1 MTFKVLFYKVEK
13 IEIFPFDIIEIDKG
27 VGNGQTPEIIVTD
40 FGILSDEEEKEILNY
55 LEKKPIYIHIGE
67 PEKKPFYSNFCFNLK
82 WERDSIE
89 WFGLK
94 VLNDLLMTK
103 AKELEN
109 FNEFINTIR
118 ANSSGFFCIKSALKR
133 ISFILKEKSLI
144 FLNHSENDLFLA
156 NLVLNS
162 NLGIKF
168 NIDEI
173 IFEQYEKGKFLGEIL
188 IEKNI
193 IDEKILNELLT
204 SQMEKVATNIAQ
216 AKNQEYFFAPL
227 SEEIAFS
234 PKTYLNFS
242 QFLMVY
248 LKHLNSMPANKPIFL
263 LKDTVLKS
271 ESFEEKKE
279 ISISPTQFYIL
290 NECKNPIEVKKLFYI
305 IPGDE
310 KEKEK
315 DITYLYAFSLL
326 SVVKEGQRLNP
337 FEEVLKLLQE
347 KDKLNL
353 YEILDVK
360 EDAPLED
367 IRNAYFKAAKKY
379 HPDKFSSYPEFF
391 KIRLKLEDF
400 FATINQAYQILSNK
414 EERKKYDLELKGEVK
429 KEIRPEEKAKELF
442 FEAKK
447 AISAKQNQL
456 ALQKLSEIVYL
467 KQADWRVYQLL
478 GKLYMEE
485 NKLKEAEQALK
496 NSLNLEEKQ
505 YETHTLLGHLYLKV
519 GLKQRAIKSFQ
530 RAIELNPAN
539 FEAKEKLNELL

>member
-1 MTFKVLFYKVEK
+1 MTFKVLFYKVKK
-13 IEIFPFDIIEIDKG
+13 IEIFPFDTIEIDKG
-27 VGNGQTPEIIVTD
+27 TGNEQTPEIIVTN
-40 FGILSDEEEKEILNY
+40 FGILSNEEEKEILNY
-55 LEKKPIYIHIGE
+55 LEEKPIYIHIGE
-67 PEKKPFYSNFCFNLK
+67 PEKKPFYSNFSFNLK
-82 WERDSIE
+82 WERNSIE

-94 VLNDLLMTK
+94 ILNDLLLTK
-103 AKELEN
+103 AKELEG
-109 FNEFINTIR
+109 FEEFINTIR
-118 ANSSGFFCIKSALKR
+118 ENSSGFFCIKSGSKR
-133 ISFILKEKSLI
+133 VSFILKEKRLI
-144 FLNHSENDLFLA
+144 FLNHSENDFLFA
-156 NLVLNS
+156 NFLLNS

-168 NIDEI
+168 NIDELI
-173 IFEQYEKGKFLGEIL
+173 SEQYEKGKFLGEIL
-188 IEKNI
+188 VEKKI

-204 SQMEKVATNIAQ
+204 SQMEKLASNIAKE
-216 AKNQEYFFAPL
+216 KNQEYFYSPL
-227 SEEIAFS
+227 PKEITFN
-234 PKTYLNFS
+234 PNTYLNFS
-242 QFLMVY
+242 NFLMVY
-248 LKHLNSMPANKPIFL
+248 LKFLNSMPANKPIFL

-271 ESFEEKKE
+271 ENFEENKE

-290 NECKNPIEVKKLFYI
+290 NECKNPIEIKKLFYL
-305 IPGDE
+305 IPGE
-310 KEKEK
+310 EKEK

-326 SVVKEGQRLNP
+326 SIVKEGERLNP
-337 FEEVLKLLQE
+337 FEEVLKLLEE

-360 EDAPLED
+360 EYATLEE
-367 IRNAYFKAAKKY
+367 IRNAYFEAAKKY

-391 KIRLKLEDF
+391 KIRPKLEDF
-400 FATINQAYQILSNK
+400 FATINQAYQILSNE

-429 KEIRPEEKAKELF
+429 KKISPEEKAKELF
-442 FEAKK
+442 QEAKR

-478 GKLYMEE
+478 GKLYLEE

-496 NSLNLEEKQ
+496 NSLNLEEEQ
-505 YETHTLLGHLYLKV
+505 YETHTLLGHLYLKA